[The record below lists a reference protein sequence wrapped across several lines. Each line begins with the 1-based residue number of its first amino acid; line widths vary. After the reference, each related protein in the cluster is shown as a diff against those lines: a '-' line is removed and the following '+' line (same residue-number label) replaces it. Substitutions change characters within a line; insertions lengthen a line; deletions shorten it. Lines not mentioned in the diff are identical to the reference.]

1 MRIMNLP
8 AFRMLL
14 LLTFFSLMACRSDEP
29 AIIYLVRHAEKDLA
43 DTSENPALTTEGL
56 ARAERLKAM
65 LLKEPVT
72 AIYSTSFDRNIL
84 TVKPLAEAKKVD
96 VLLYEWHNW
105 QPMLRKVR
113 RTGRGKTQV
122 ICGHG
127 DNLLPMIEFLDGTPP
142 LDSLGSYEYDKIF
155 RVERQS
161 DTTLVSVIR
170 Y

>member
-1 MRIMNLP
+1 
-8 AFRMLL
+8 ML
-14 LLTFFSLMACRSDEP
+14 F
-29 AIIYLVRHAEKDLA
+29 
-43 DTSENPALTTEGL
+43 
-56 ARAERLKAM
+56 
-65 LLKEPVT
+65 KEPVT

-127 DNLLPMIEFLDGTPP
+127 DNLLPMIEFLDGTLP

-155 RVERQS
+155 RVEYGRDS
-161 DTTLVSVIR
+161 TSVTMTR